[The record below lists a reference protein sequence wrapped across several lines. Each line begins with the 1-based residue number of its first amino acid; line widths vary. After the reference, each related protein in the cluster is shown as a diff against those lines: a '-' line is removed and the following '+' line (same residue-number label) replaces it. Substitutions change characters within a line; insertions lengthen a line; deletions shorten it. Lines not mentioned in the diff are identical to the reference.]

1 MTADHEPALSTCLE
15 WPHRHRPERAVSLSA
30 SRVLIA
36 FVLGLLVTGCASLP
50 GKVERTESRAVVNT
64 ADTRLA
70 KVFDPSVTAHPDRSG
85 VRALQSAEDAFA
97 ARILLARRADRSLDV
112 QYYIWR
118 NDTTGKLVW
127 QALWDAAERG
137 VRVRVL
143 LDDANTGGLD
153 PMLATL
159 DAHPNIEIRL
169 FNPFANRGF
178 RVGDFAFDFSRVN
191 RRMHNKSFT
200 ADNQL
205 TIVGGRNIG
214 DEYFGANMDVG
225 FQDLDVVAVGPVVRE
240 VSTAFDLFW
249 NSPSAYPAA
258 SLLAPPGPD
267 AQADLKAGWDQ
278 VARDPQAARYLD
290 AVRQTPLLH
299 ELNDGRLTLDWTTA
313 HVVHDDPAKVLE
325 STDRSDLQMMPLLVA
340 AFGQPRRELDLVSP
354 YFVPGKD
361 GTKSLVTLAA
371 SGVQV
376 RVLTNSLSATDVSAV
391 HAGYAKYRKALL
403 EGGVRVYELK
413 PGDAVPPPE
422 KGKGGDAGGGVPG
435 SGSRGSSASSLHAK
449 TFAVDRERVFVGSF
463 NLDPRSIRLNTE
475 MGVIID
481 SPARQFDTVI
491 PQKAFEVRMQA
502 DGHGLEWIEQSPQG
516 EMRYTTEP
524 GAGALKRTWIDVLE
538 VLPIEWLL

>member
-1 MTADHEPALSTCLE
+1 VP
-15 WPHRHRPERAVSLSA
+15 LSA

-50 GKVERTESRAVVNT
+50 GKVERTESRAVVDT

-70 KVFDPSVTAHPDRSG
+70 KVFATAVAAHPERSG

-178 RVGDFAFDFSRVN
+178 RVSDFAFDFSRVN

-249 NSPSAYPAA
+249 NSASAYPAA
-258 SLLAPPGPD
+258 SLLARPDPG
-267 AQADLKAGWDQ
+267 AQAELKAGWDQ
-278 VARDPQAARYLD
+278 VTRDPQAARYLD

-299 ELNDGRLTLDWTTA
+299 ELNEGRLALDWTTA

-361 GTKSLVTLAA
+361 GTKSLVTMAA

-376 RVLTNSLSATDVSAV
+376 RVLTNSLAATDVGAV

-403 EGGVRVYELK
+403 EGGVRIYELK

-422 KGKGGDAGGGVPG
+422 KGKGGATGDGPPG

-463 NLDPRSIRLNTE
+463 NLDPRSMRLNTE

-481 SPARQFDTVI
+481 SPALSGQLARQFDTVI
-491 PQKAFEVRMQA
+491 PQKAFEVRMQP
-502 DGHGLEWIEQSPQG
+502 DGRGLVWIEQSPQG

>member
-1 MTADHEPALSTCLE
+1 MP
-15 WPHRHRPERAVSLSA
+15 LSA

-36 FVLGLLVTGCASLP
+36 FVLGLVLTGCASLP
-50 GKVERTESRAVVNT
+50 GKVERTESHALANT

-70 KVFDPSVTAHPDRSG
+70 KTFGPAVAAHPNQSG
-85 VRALQSAEDAFA
+85 IRALQSAEDAFA
-97 ARILLARRADRSLDV
+97 ARILLGRRADRSLDL

-118 NDTTGKLVW
+118 NDTTGKLMW

-153 PMLATL
+153 PMLAAL
-159 DAHPNIEIRL
+159 DAHPNIEVRL
-169 FNPFANRGF
+169 FNPFANRGL
-178 RVGDFAFDFSRVN
+178 RVGDFALDFSRVN

-214 DEYFGANMDVG
+214 DEYFGANMEVG

-249 NSPSAYPAA
+249 NSASAYPAA
-258 SLLAPPGPD
+258 SLLAPPGPG

-278 VARDPQAARYLD
+278 VARDPEATRYID
-290 AVRQTPLLH
+290 AVRQTPLLR
-299 ELNDGRLTLDWTTA
+299 ELNDGRLTLDWTSA
-313 HVVHDDPAKVLE
+313 HVIHDDPAKVLE
-325 STDRSDLQMMPLLVA
+325 ATDRSDLQMMPLLVA

-361 GTKSLVTLAA
+361 GTRSLVTMAG
-371 SGVQV
+371 SGVKV

-391 HAGYAKYRKALL
+391 HAGYAKYRKQLL

-413 PGDAVPPPE
+413 PGDAVPPPDKD
-422 KGKGGDAGGGVPG
+422 KGQDGERGGGLPG

-449 TFAVDRERVFVGSF
+449 TFAIDRERIFVGSF
-463 NLDPRSIRLNTE
+463 NLDPRSARLNTE

-481 SPARQFDTVI
+481 SQNLSGQLARQFDAAI
-491 PQKAFEVRMQA
+491 PAKAFEVRLQA
-502 DGHGLEWIEQSPQG
+502 DGQGMEWIEQSPQG
-516 EMRYTTEP
+516 EVRYTTEP
-524 GAGALKRTWIDVLE
+524 GAGALKRGWIDFLG

>member
-1 MTADHEPALSTCLE
+1 MPI
-15 WPHRHRPERAVSLSA
+15 SA

-50 GKVERTESRAVVNT
+50 GKVERTESHALVNT
-64 ADTRLA
+64 ADSRLA
-70 KVFDPSVTAHPDRSG
+70 KAFGPAVAAHPDQSG
-85 VRALQSAEDAFA
+85 IRALQSAEDAFA
-97 ARILLARRADRSLDV
+97 ARILLARHADRSLDL

-118 NDTTGKLVW
+118 NDTTGKLMW

-153 PMLATL
+153 PMLAAL
-159 DAHPNIEIRL
+159 DAHPHIEVRL
-169 FNPFANRGF
+169 FNPFANRGL
-178 RVGDFAFDFSRVN
+178 RVGDFALDFSRVN

-214 DEYFGANMDVG
+214 DEYFGANMEVG

-249 NSPSAYPAA
+249 NSASAYPAA
-258 SLLAPPGPD
+258 SLLAPPGPA
-267 AQADLKAGWDQ
+267 AQADLRAGWDQ
-278 VARDPQAARYLD
+278 VHRDPEATRYLD
-290 AVRQTPLLH
+290 AVRQTPLLRD
-299 ELNDGRLTLDWTTA
+299 LNDGRLALDWTSA
-313 HVVHDDPAKVLE
+313 HVIHDDPAKVLE

-361 GTKSLVTLAA
+361 GTAALVRMAG
-371 SGVQV
+371 SGIQV
-376 RVLTNSLSATDVSAV
+376 RVLTNSLAATDVGAV

-422 KGKGGDAGGGVPG
+422 KDKGKDGERGGGLPG

-449 TFAVDRERVFVGSF
+449 TFGIDRERIFVGSF
-463 NLDPRSIRLNTE
+463 NLDPRSARLNTE

-481 SPARQFDTVI
+481 SRNLSGQLAQQFDTVI
-491 PQKAFEVRMQA
+491 PAKAFEVRLQA
-502 DGHGLEWIEQSPQG
+502 DGRGMEWIEQTPQG
-516 EMRYTTEP
+516 QMRYTTEP

>member
-1 MTADHEPALSTCLE
+1 MP
-15 WPHRHRPERAVSLSA
+15 LSA
-30 SRVLIA
+30 SRVLLA
-36 FVLGLLVTGCASLP
+36 FVFGLLVTGCASLP
-50 GKVERTESRAVVNT
+50 GKVERTESRAIVNT

-70 KVFDPSVTAHPDRSG
+70 KAFDPIVAAHPGESG
-85 VRALQSAEDAFA
+85 VRELLSAEDAFA
-97 ARILLARRADRSLDV
+97 ARILLARHADRTLDL

-118 NDTTGKLVW
+118 NDTTGKLMW
-127 QALWDAAERG
+127 QALWEAAERG

-143 LDDANTGGLD
+143 LDDANTAGLD
-153 PMLATL
+153 AMLATL

-240 VSTAFDLFW
+240 VSSAFDLFW
-249 NSPSAYPAA
+249 NSASAYPAA
-258 SLLAPPGPD
+258 SLLAPPGRD
-267 AQADLKAGWDQ
+267 APADLKASWEQ
-278 VARDPQAARYLD
+278 VGRDPDAARYLD
-290 AVRQTPLLH
+290 AVRQTPLLRD
-299 ELNDGRLTLDWTTA
+299 LDDGRLKLEWTTA
-313 HVVHDDPAKVLE
+313 HVIHDDPAKVLE
-325 STDRSDLQMMPLLVA
+325 PTDRSDLQMMPLLVA
-340 AFGQPRRELDLVSP
+340 AFGQPRHELNLVSP

-361 GTKSLVTLAA
+361 GTRSLVTMAG
-371 SGVQV
+371 SGIKV
-376 RVLTNSLSATDVSAV
+376 RVLTNSLAATDVGAV

-413 PGDAVPPPE
+413 PGDAVPPPPE
-422 KGKGGDAGGGVPG
+422 KNPGKDGERGGGLPG

-449 TFAVDRERVFVGSF
+449 TFGVDRERIFIGSF
-463 NLDPRSIRLNTE
+463 NLDPRSARLNTE

-481 SPARQFDTVI
+481 SPKLSGDMARQFDTVI
-491 PQKAFEVRMQA
+491 PEKAFEVRMQP
-502 DGHGLEWIEQSPQG
+502 DGRGMEWIEQTPQG
-516 EMRYTTEP
+516 EVRYTTEP
-524 GAGALKRTWIDVLE
+524 GAGPLKRSWIDFLE